1 MKNLN
6 NKRKGIILAGGKGSR
21 LYPVTL
27 SVSKQILPIY
37 DKPMIYYPLST
48 LMLAGIRDILIIVN
62 PSDLKVFKNL
72 LGSGDS
78 YGINIK
84 YKIQEK
90 PNGIAEALIIS
101 ENFLKGS
108 PCALILGDNIFY
120 GSNLEQILLDVSNN
134 NLDGATIFSYQVNMP
149 DQYGVVKFDKFNRPI
164 KLIEKPKKFVSNHA
178 VTGLYFYDSQASK
191 YAKTLKPSKRGEL
204 EITDLN
210 NIYLKKKKLKVEKFG
225 RGYAWLDTGNCDNLL
240 EASNFICNIERR
252 QSLKISCI
260 EEISFNKKWI
270 DQKKLLKS
278 INKMKSS
285 TYANYLTKVCFGKN
299 Y

>member
-178 VTGLYFYDSQASK
+178 VTGLYFYDIQASK
-191 YAKTLKPSKRGEL
+191 YSKTLKPSKRGEL

>member
-21 LYPVTL
+21 LYPATL

-62 PSDLKVFKNL
+62 PSELKVFKNL
-72 LGSGDS
+72 LGNGDL

-101 ENFLKGS
+101 ENFLKES

-120 GSNLEQILLDVSNN
+120 GSNLEQILLDVSKN

-149 DQYGVVKFDKFNRPI
+149 DQYGVVKFNKFNRPI

-178 VTGLYFYDSQASK
+178 VTGLYFYDSKASK

-270 DQKKLLKS
+270 DRKKLSKS

-285 TYANYLTKVCFGKN
+285 TYANYLSKVCFGKN